1 MFRMLKN
8 IARQVMVGFLLLALS
23 GITIAIHHDHPIER
37 APDPDAVHHTNTVA
51 DGKIQN
57 VPSTYH
63 EVHFIKLSSSDS
75 FHPSPKTSFQASWK
89 NLGPMEL
96 HPNASSP
103 AYRLSSLATIEP
115 KGSDPPPADK
125 CVLFCSFLI

>member
-1 MFRMLKN
+1 MLKN

-37 APDPDAVHHTNTVA
+37 APDPDAAHHANNVA
-51 DGKIQN
+51 GWKIRN

-75 FHPSPKTSFQASWK
+75 FYPSPKTSFQASWK
-89 NLGPMEL
+89 NLGPIEL
-96 HPNASSP
+96 DLIASSP
-103 AYRLSSLATIEP
+103 AYRLSSLANLEP
-115 KGSDPPPADK
+115 KGTDPPPADK